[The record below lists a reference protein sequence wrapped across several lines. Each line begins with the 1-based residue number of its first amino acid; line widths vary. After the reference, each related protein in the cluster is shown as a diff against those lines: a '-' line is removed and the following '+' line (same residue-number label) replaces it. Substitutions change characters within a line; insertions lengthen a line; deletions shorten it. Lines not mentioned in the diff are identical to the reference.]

1 MAYKRPNQS
10 TKKYLPAYGA
20 KKTDSQNIFGTGYDG
35 DFLNIPMPN
44 EREGLKNPWGKKK
57 GPHGLGGIV
66 SFLREHIGIEE
77 IILIGL
83 IILLLD
89 ESIEDDFLLIIL
101 IYILLF

>member
-1 MAYKRPNQS
+1 MPYKRPYQGS
-10 TKKYLPAYGA
+10 KKFLPAYGP
-20 KKTDSQNIFGTGYDG
+20 KKTDGQSIFGTGYDG

-44 EREGLKNPWGKKK
+44 EREGFKHPWSKGK
-57 GPHGLGGIV
+57 GPSGLSSV
-66 SFLREHIGIEE
+66 LNFLREHIRVEE
-77 IILIGL
+77 IILISL